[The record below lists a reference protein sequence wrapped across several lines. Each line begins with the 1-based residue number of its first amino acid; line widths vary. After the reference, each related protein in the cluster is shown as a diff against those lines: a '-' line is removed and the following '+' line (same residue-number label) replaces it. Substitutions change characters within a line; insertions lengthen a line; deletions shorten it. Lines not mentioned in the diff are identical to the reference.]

1 VVKNPLNQ
9 NLLPAK
15 FLMTTPFLKQTYRDE
30 IVPAMLKSHGFSNTH
45 QVPRLDKIVVNS
57 GFSADIEKSSIDDL
71 RQDIAAITGQ
81 QPVITRARLSISNFK
96 VRQDMPLG
104 IKVTLRGNNMYEFLH
119 RLIAIALPN
128 IRDFRGLPDKFDG
141 QGNYTLGIT
150 DHTIFPEM
158 HIERQRTNV
167 GMDISFVTNSS
178 LDKEGRDLMVL
189 FGMPFR
195 KPSAIAA

>member
-1 VVKNPLNQ
+1 
-9 NLLPAK
+9 
-15 FLMTTPFLKQTYRDE
+15 MTTPFLKQTYRDE
-30 IVPAMLKSHGFSNTH
+30 IVPAMLKSHAFSNTH

-178 LDKEGRDLMVL
+178 LDEEGRDLMVL

>member
-1 VVKNPLNQ
+1 
-9 NLLPAK
+9 
-15 FLMTTPFLKQTYRDE
+15 MTTPFLKQTYRDE
-30 IVPAMLKSHGFSNTH
+30 IVPAMLKSDAFSNTH

-57 GFSADIEKSSIDDL
+57 GFSADIEKSSIEDL

-81 QPVITRARLSISNFK
+81 QPVVTKARLSISNFK

-150 DHTIFPEM
+150 DHTIFPEI
-158 HIERQRTNV
+158 HIERQRTNI
-167 GMDISFVTNSS
+167 GMDISFVTNCS
-178 LDKEGRDLMVL
+178 LDEESRELMVL